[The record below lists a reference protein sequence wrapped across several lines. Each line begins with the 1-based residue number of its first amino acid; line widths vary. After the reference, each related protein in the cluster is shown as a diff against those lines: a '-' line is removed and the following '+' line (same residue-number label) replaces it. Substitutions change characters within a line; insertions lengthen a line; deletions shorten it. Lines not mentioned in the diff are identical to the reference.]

1 MVLYLNARR
10 QLLAG
15 SVQNVLGTVRS
26 RYGTHP
32 PIGQDDFMI
41 NPDEDLPKPAR
52 KLLVPPPLDLLGI
65 GELNDY
71 IAVLEGEIT
80 RVRAAIAAKDA
91 ARAAAAAFF
100 KTPPG

>member
-52 KLLVPPPLDLLGI
+52 KLLVPPPLDMLGVS
-65 GELNDY
+65 ELNDY
-71 IAVLEGEIT
+71 IAQLQAEIA
-80 RVRAAIAAKDA
+80 RVKTAIAAKDA
-91 ARAAAAAFF
+91 ARAAAAAVF
-100 KTPPG
+100 KTPPA

>member
-1 MVLYLNARR
+1 
-10 QLLAG
+10 
-15 SVQNVLGTVRS
+15 
-26 RYGTHP
+26 
-32 PIGQDDFMI
+32 MI
-41 NPDEDLPKPAR
+41 NTDEDLPKPAR